1 MDKFIEVVGTAVT
14 AIVVLA
20 LVGTA
25 VFIAVHK
32 TIN

>member
-1 MDKFIEVVGTAVT
+1 MKVDEVVGTVVT
-14 AIVVLA
+14 AIVILA

-25 VFIAVHK
+25 IFIAVHK